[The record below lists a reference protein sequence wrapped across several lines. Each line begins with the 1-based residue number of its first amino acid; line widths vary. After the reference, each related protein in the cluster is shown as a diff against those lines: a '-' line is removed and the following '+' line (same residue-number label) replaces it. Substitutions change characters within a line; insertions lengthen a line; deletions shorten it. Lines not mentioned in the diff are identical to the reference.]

1 MRKSTRIISI
11 GLSLLHASGVMS
23 SCRKTF
29 KRETSIPVGKDDPW
43 YDSVRFKL
51 SLEKSETDTLMIYSS
66 PEYINGKIY
75 STYSTC
81 DIMKKEISLIAEY
94 YNEVYDHE
102 MEYGLFSKSQLK
114 TMGFKKATDTMQQ
127 KFYNMLSTLSVYY
140 MDDREI
146 RNIVNEEL
154 AAFYAGDKTIDDVI
168 RFINDRVD
176 KYVSEVK

>member
-1 MRKSTRIISI
+1 MTNFVDYVLNCTGEQDACVII
-11 GLSLLHASGVMS
+11 G
-23 SCRKTF
+23 T
-29 KRETSIPVGKDDPW
+29 P
-43 YDSVRFKL
+43 SVTGQGPRFKAQESISVTAKSDQQEGCIKFINYLLGGKFISGEEL
-51 SLEKSETDTLMIYSS
+51 SFSS
-66 PEYINGKIY
+66 ICTNK
-75 STYSTC
+75 

-168 RFINDRVD
+168 FLINDRAD
-176 KYVSEVK
+176 KYVSEAK